1 MVNMPYLWN
10 HDSMLCSPRHPPRL
24 RRLAGPPPAMSP
36 LHADSDV
43 AVPLPMSPRTG
54 QLSLQ
59 LPKIEH
65 PRGSKSARP
74 HVRQRR
80 GRATPRE
87 LGGDQPT
94 GGKLV
99 EQWSYRSPFEE
110 HQARVAA
117 AKAER
122 AAARKEFLAVQAR
135 AAEAQARMAEAQ
147 QRMAEAKARM
157 VELKRKQESGEL
169 KPEEKAE
176 LQAAETTL
184 KAAEATLKAAE
195 ATLKASEDTMAKLD
209 AEITRLTQ
217 IEAAPP
223 PPPSPPRA
231 PKGPVGN
238 AVQRSSVNT
247 KGLTPDEAI
256 SARAAEL
263 AAHITEL
270 AAKNAELLAKKD
282 QELEKWI
289 HSFVV
294 ANGLEDVFNSVPTS
308 EHERTTLRL
317 EASQGTKQVRG
328 LVQQTLEEYRE
339 QDARSQEL
347 DAQLSA
353 VHAIAL
359 ESAANEGRSSA
370 TRDALSERLHLEFDK
385 VRLSLGP
392 SIVADYAVA
401 RHEGASTLGIDRLV
415 NTQRQLST
423 RFGEHIE
430 LDVKSLQLPPR
441 ISPALAIERL
451 AAATERYN
459 SQQVG
464 DASSMDAIS
473 ASRLQLNGRSSAL
486 SAPTKALSARPQLA
500 ALPVPQQP
508 ILPAPQQ
515 PILPAPQQPVLPA
528 APNSPAPRPS
538 PRGDPRGA
546 THEGWPGNEPRP
558 GDEPRP
564 GTRGEAENA
573 QLTAAA
579 TLHACPLTATDA
591 ATLHAGSFTATDAAT
606 LHAGSF
612 TATDA
617 ATLHAGSAH
626 LPRRTPPS
634 RSGRYSRRGAA
645 SGLPY
650 FVLPKYVLPRPSNLS
665 DGPDRTPGGRGSLQ
679 PNELDIGLAG
689 RQGSEAEL
697 ALAAGMIWPPKPP
710 GPPPALQADSMRSAP
725 TPSGSASPASPYG
738 QRSDDALLVQVPYR
752 CASREQSR
760 GASSGGAQGPLSPH

>member
-1 MVNMPYLWN
+1 MPVGMPYLWN
-10 HDSMLCSPRHPPRL
+10 HDSLSCSPRHPPRL

-43 AVPLPMSPRTG
+43 AMLLPMSPRTG
-54 QLSLQ
+54 QMSLQ
-59 LPKIEH
+59 LPKIEQ
-65 PRGSKSARP
+65 PRGSQSARA
-74 HVRQRR
+74 HVRHRR

-87 LGGDQPT
+87 LDDQPT

-147 QRMAEAKARM
+147 QRMVDAKARM

-195 ATLKASEDTMAKLD
+195 ATLTASEATMAKLD

-223 PPPSPPRA
+223 HPPSPPRA
-231 PKGPVGN
+231 PKGPMGN
-238 AVQRSSVNT
+238 VMQRSSVNT

-282 QELEKWI
+282 QEIEKWI

-294 ANGLEDVFNSVPTS
+294 ANGLEDVFNSLPTA

-328 LVQQTLEEYRE
+328 LVQQTLDEYHE

-347 DAQLSA
+347 DAQLGA

-359 ESAANEGRSSA
+359 ECAAYEGRSSA
-370 TRDALSERLHLEFDK
+370 TRDALSERLNLEFEK

-415 NTQRQLST
+415 NTQRQFFT
-423 RFGEHIE
+423 RFGEQLE
-430 LDVKSLQLPPR
+430 LDLKSLQLPPR
-441 ISPALAIERL
+441 ISPAVAIERL

-459 SQQVG
+459 SQHVD
-464 DASSMDAIS
+464 DAGSMDGTS
-473 ASRLQLNGRSSAL
+473 ASRLQLNGRGS
-486 SAPTKALSARPQLA
+486 ALSARPQLA
-500 ALPVPQQP
+500 AMPVPQQP

-515 PILPAPQQPVLPA
+515 PILPAP
-528 APNSPAPRPS
+528 PNSPAPRPS
-538 PRGDPRGA
+538 RG
-546 THEGWPGNEPRP
+546 EPRP

-564 GTRGEAENA
+564 STRGEGEKF
-573 QLTAAA
+573 TAAA
-579 TLHACPLTATDA
+579 A
-591 ATLHAGSFTATDAAT
+591 LHAGP
-606 LHAGSF
+606 F

-626 LPRRTPPS
+626 LPRPTPPS
-634 RSGRYSRRGAA
+634 RSGRGAA
-645 SGLPY
+645 RGLPY
-650 FVLPKYVLPRPSNLS
+650 FVLPKYVPPRPSNLA

-697 ALAAGMIWPPKPP
+697 SLAAGMIWPLKPP
-710 GPPPALQADSMRSAP
+710 GPPPAFQADSMCSAP
-725 TPSGSASPASPYG
+725 TPTGSASPATPYW
-738 QRSDDALLVQVPYR
+738 QRSEDTLLVPYR
-752 CASREQSR
+752 CASREQSGR
-760 GASSGGAQGPLSPH
+760 SASSGGAQGPLSPGGGSALIAAPAAGVAPGAAIVAAATTDPDHLHVHGFERVSGPCSVQL